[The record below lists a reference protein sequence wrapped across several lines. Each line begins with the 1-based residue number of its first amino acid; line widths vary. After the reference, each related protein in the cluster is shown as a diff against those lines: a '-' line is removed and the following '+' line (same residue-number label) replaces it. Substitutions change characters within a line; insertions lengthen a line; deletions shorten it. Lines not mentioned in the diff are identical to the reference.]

1 MTSNYD
7 ILIQKLDAFIRKY
20 YKNQLIRGALYSAGA
35 LLSFFLLLTLL
46 EYLAWLPGKARAV
59 LFFTYLAG
67 ALVILYRWVL
77 LPLAHLYRFGRRISH
92 AQAAEIIGKHFANV
106 QDKLINV
113 LQLKLIGEEGS
124 AMSRSLIEASIE
136 QKTEELRPI
145 PFPSAID
152 LRANRKYLKYALVP
166 LGVVLILLFASPT
179 VIRDPAERLV
189 KYNTFYEKQLPYSL
203 EILNEG
209 LAVVQ
214 QEDFLLEVAVK
225 GDETPG
231 LVYVETS
238 EGRYRMVKDD
248 AVNFHYRFRNVQKD
262 ISFRLATEQMSTREH
277 ILKVL
282 PKPIILSFST
292 IVDYPGYT
300 GRADE
305 VLDNT
310 GDLSVPEGT
319 MVRWKFQ
326 IRDAE
331 SLRLLLGN
339 KPSELLPEGGSV
351 SSERLR
357 VMENIEYS
365 VSVRNSWMVSP
376 DSLEYR
382 ILAIPDA
389 WPQIMVEEYRD
400 SVFDRRLYFRG
411 MTKDDYGF
419 KRLEFHAQRSSEAGE
434 PIGEEEITLLPLAG
448 GSTQEQ
454 FYHFLDMATYS
465 LGPGEELSYFFE
477 VWDNDGVNGSKSART
492 QKRVYRAPTREEVS
506 KAYDEAT
513 ERVQEGM
520 GDMLQETRRMME
532 EIEALRKE
540 MLQKESLNWQDR
552 KKIED
557 LLKKEKSLE
566 EQFRELMQQN
576 EQKLQKEE
584 QYREVDERLMQK
596 QQELEKLFNE
606 VFDDEMKKMFE
617 ELRKMLEEVD
627 RDKVNEMMEKMK
639 MSSEE
644 MEKEL
649 DRNLELFKQL
659 EFEKKLEETVDR
671 MEELARKQEELQKET
686 EQGAKKED
694 ELGKEQDKLNKEFD
708 ELSKDLKDL
717 EKQNQELEDPFN
729 MQNTGQEQQEIKE
742 EMQQSSDNLQKG
754 KKGKASQ
761 NQKNAAQKMDKLAE
775 KLNAMQEQMQ
785 QESLGEDIESLRMIL
800 ENLVD
805 VSFDQERLMNEVA
818 EVKTADPRYIRKMDE
833 QKKIRDDLKMIE
845 DSLFALSKRQVAIQ
859 SFVNK
864 EIAEIESELDKA
876 LTALEARNKREA
888 AARQQLVMTSVN
900 DLALMLSESMNQMQQ
915 QMQQGKSGDGSCQ
928 KPGASGQG
936 KGMKSMRQLQEQ
948 LNKQMQEMKDG
959 MEKGMKPGS
968 KPGQQGWSEQLA
980 RMAAQQE
987 ALRRQMEEYREQLNK
1002 EGLGNDGELKKM
1014 IQEMEQTETD
1024 LVNKLLTRETLKRQQ
1039 EIVQRM
1045 LRSEKAEQEREKEEK
1060 RESNE
1065 AKGVFLRNP
1074 EEFSAYK
1081 RIKSR
1086 EIELLRTIPPALSPY
1101 YRTKVSEYFYNFGEE
1116 K

>member
-1 MTSNYD
+1 
-7 ILIQKLDAFIRKY
+7 
-20 YKNQLIRGALYSAGA
+20 
-35 LLSFFLLLTLL
+35 
-46 EYLAWLPGKARAV
+46 
-59 LFFTYLAG
+59 
-67 ALVILYRWVL
+67 
-77 LPLAHLYRFGRRISH
+77 
-92 AQAAEIIGKHFANV
+92 
-106 QDKLINV
+106 
-113 LQLKLIGEEGS
+113 
-124 AMSRSLIEASIE
+124 
-136 QKTEELRPI
+136 
-145 PFPSAID
+145 
-152 LRANRKYLKYALVP
+152 
-166 LGVVLILLFASPT
+166 
-179 VIRDPAERLV
+179 
-189 KYNTFYEKQLPYSL
+189 
-203 EILNEG
+203 
-209 LAVVQ
+209 
-214 QEDFLLEVAVK
+214 
-225 GDETPG
+225 
-231 LVYVETS
+231 
-238 EGRYRMVKDD
+238 
-248 AVNFHYRFRNVQKD
+248 
-262 ISFRLATEQMSTREH
+262 
-277 ILKVL
+277 
-282 PKPIILSFST
+282 
-292 IVDYPGYT
+292 IVDYPAYT
-300 GRADE
+300 GRKDE
-305 VLDNT
+305 VLGNT

-319 MVRWKFQ
+319 MVTWKFYT
-326 IRDAE
+326 RDAE
-331 SLRLLLGN
+331 SVSLRLGSNRRNLD
-339 KPSELLPEGGSV
+339 PEGGNV
-351 SSERLR
+351 VSERLR
-357 VMENIEYS
+357 VMENLEYS

-419 KRLEFHAQRSSEAGE
+419 SRLEFHAQRSTESGDF
-434 PIGEEEITLLPLAG
+434 IGEEEVVLLPLTG

-454 FYHFLDMATYS
+454 FFHFLDMAAYS
-465 LGPGEELSYFFE
+465 LDPGEELSYFFE
-477 VWDNDGVNGSKSART
+477 VWDNDGVNGKKSART

-506 KAYDEAT
+506 KAYDEVT
-513 ERVQEGM
+513 EKVEEGM
-520 GDMLQETRRMME
+520 GDMLKETRRMME

-576 EQKLQKEE
+576 EQKLQREE

-596 QQELEKLFNE
+596 QQELEKLFDE

-644 MEKEL
+644 LEKDL

-659 EFEKKLEETVDR
+659 EFEKKLEETVSR
-671 MEELARKQEELQKET
+671 MEELSRKQDELQKET
-686 EQGAKKED
+686 DKGQKTEEDLLREQE
-694 ELGKEQDKLNKEFD
+694 KLNKEF
-708 ELSKDLKDL
+708 ENLKQELKDL
-717 EKQNQELEDPFN
+717 EKQNKELEDPFN
-729 MQNTGQEQQEIKE
+729 MQDTQEEQKEITD

-761 NQKNAAQKMDKLAE
+761 NQKNAAQKMEKLAE
-775 KLNAMQEQMQ
+775 KLNDMQEQMQ

-805 VSFDQERLMNEVA
+805 VSFDQERLMREV
-818 EVKTADPRYIRKMDE
+818 EEMKTADPRYIRKMVE

-864 EIAEIESELDKA
+864 EIAEIESELGKA
-876 LTALEARNKREA
+876 LSAMEARNKREA
-888 AARQQLVMTSVN
+888 SARQQLVMTSVN

-915 QMQQGKSGDGSCQ
+915 QMKQGKSGDGSCQ
-928 KPGASGQG
+928 KPGSSGQG
-936 KGMKSMRQLQEQ
+936 KGMKSMRQMQEQ
-948 LNKQMQEMKDG
+948 LSKQMQQLKEG
-959 MEKGMKPGS
+959 MEKGMKPGG

-1024 LVNKLLTRETLKRQQ
+1024 LVNKMLTQETLKRQQ

-1086 EIELLRTIPPALSPY
+1086 EIELLRTIPPALTPY